1 MIDCHNHLQDER
13 LSDSIEQ
20 IVIELRSRG
29 VNHWVVNG
37 TCPQDWER
45 VARLAEQYE
54 EVRPCFGL
62 HPWKLNERTP
72 GWETELREFLE
83 KFPLAG
89 VGEFGLD
96 KWMRNPDL
104 QLQEEAFRKQWQLA
118 IELKRPAMIH
128 CLRAFGKLKNLL
140 QTNHGNTPFLLHS
153 YSGPK
158 EMMTDFVEL
167 GAYFSLSGYFF
178 RPEKRE
184 KLEVFRTVPKK
195 PDFDRNR
202 RT

>member
-1 MIDCHNHLQDER
+1 M
-13 LSDSIEQ
+13 
-20 IVIELRSRG
+20 
-29 VNHWVVNG
+29 NG

-45 VARLAEQYE
+45 VAGLAEQYE
-54 EVRPCFGL
+54 EVCPCFGL
-62 HPWKLNERTP
+62 HPWELNERTP
-72 GWETELREFLE
+72 GWEAELDEFLE
-83 KFPLAG
+83 RFPLAG

-158 EMMTDFVEL
+158 EMVTDFVEARRL
-167 GAYFSLSGYFF
+167 LFAVRIFLPSRKTRKTWSVSDGS
-178 RPEKRE
+178 EE
-184 KLEVFRTVPKK
+184 